1 MSKFSTHRNNVDIYP
16 FVVVYFRHKFINVYT
31 HNYSTS
37 KHMKKGKKKNTSPAR
52 TAKPT
57 AKSVSK
63 SAPKSVKP
71 AKSLS
76 KTAPK
81 LDKPALGQAYISGKT
96 HILPLGDR
104 ILIRPILAAEH
115 EAKNDFGIIIPD
127 TVSKERPEQGVV
139 VAVGEGRTENGVVVP
154 MKVAIGDTVIF
165 SKYGFDE
172 VKVDNSELYI
182 LKEDSVL
189 AIVRS

>member
-1 MSKFSTHRNNVDIYP
+1 VSKFSTHRNTVDFYASTA
-16 FVVVYFRHKFINVYT
+16 VYFRHKFINVYT
-31 HNYSTS
+31 HNYSIS
-37 KHMKKGKKKNTSPAR
+37 KHMKKTKKKNTSPAR
-52 TAKPT
+52 TARPT
-57 AKSVSK
+57 A
-63 SAPKSVKP
+63 KSVKP
-71 AKSLS
+71 AKS
-76 KTAPK
+76 
-81 LDKPALGQAYISGKT
+81 ALGHAYTSGKT

-104 ILIRPILAAEH
+104 ILIRPVLAAQL

-154 MKVAIGDTVIF
+154 MKVMVGDTVIF